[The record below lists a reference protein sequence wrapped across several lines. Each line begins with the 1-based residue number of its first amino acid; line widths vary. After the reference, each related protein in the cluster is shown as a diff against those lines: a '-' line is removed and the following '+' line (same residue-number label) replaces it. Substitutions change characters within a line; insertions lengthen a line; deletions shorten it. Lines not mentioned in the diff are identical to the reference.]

1 MAYEGSGADRYKETA
16 GFIYSCIS
24 VVRERNSLGAR
35 VLLTSQIDLVASLV
49 QKTCKWGRCDY
60 LLHLLLAGVRAMDH
74 ESVLNQIP
82 EEHRELLKKTLA
94 VAIKHPKPDVKAA
107 ESERRSSMEKARQNN
122 WNLKSDDKQLNLCNR
137 NAAECALL
145 VAERWNTVIEELKD
159 WAKLLDVPYDENVWQ
174 EQKSESKKK
183 HEEPT
188 PPKKPDFPVIDD
200 AYIEHIRNNK
210 AGRGRPRKDKT
221 VAVPPANLVKVS
233 SEEKQKTHSDT
244 ITTEDGKE
252 LWAISKLEEKL
263 GVKNFAAKKAYYIKH
278 HPTTRGIIERWFE
291 KRGYALYFKSEN
303 FAKLQELMFPPK
315 KEKPVK
321 AKKVIVQ
328 DTVGLTPV
336 KEGEVRRSDILRTAD
351 GKDLW
356 SMQKLEKEL
365 KISNFAVKKS
375 RYLKKHPA
383 DKKTIE
389 GWFVRRGLVLYFDS
403 TYFDKLKELMCS
415 PTEEPV
421 TEDIK
426 KTVKKVEA
434 TPREEKIAPSVTD
447 TNELWTAERLVKELG
462 LVDAADLAKKKFAVL
477 KRNPKCAETV
487 NKWFIKRGHSKLFK
501 SSHLE
506 ELKALFDALPKRKRN
521 RTIVEETA
529 IVVAPVVESQPVG
542 TDPIMTTESTE
553 IPVNE
558 GGVGVEKSDTP
569 NVNGG
574 VVTVVN
580 EEETP
585 VPVITMEE
593 PAAPIVEETIEPKIK
608 ETVAPTVPAA
618 SLPQEPQPL
627 VSVPAFGM
635 ADVKAVVSYLEHL
648 MGLIELATK
657 DYQTAEIEYQRA
669 KQEFDRI
676 DNRLNEL
683 NKSFGDIKDALVRVE
698 KAETHLANVLEQ
710 YLPQQNIVH

>member
-49 QKTCKWGRCDY
+49 QKTCKWGHCDY

-183 HEEPT
+183 HKEPT

-200 AYIEHIRNNK
+200 EYIERIRNNK

-221 VAVPPANLVKVS
+221 VVVPPANLVKVS

-403 TYFDKLKELMCS
+403 TYFDKLKELMCPPTKENNNLEPASQQPVVAPQINDGVIQQTQEYQDENLLILFGALAQTLGYTNREVLRNKIITCLGRATEEEQDKVKSWFSKKGKS
-415 PTEEPV
+415 PFGWFKSGHISELRTFLNSYDKRKRKKIETVEHAPVVVDKIEPVIEPQPVVEEPV
-421 TEDIK
+421 
-426 KTVKKVEA
+426 
-434 TPREEKIAPSVTD
+434 APVI
-447 TNELWTAERLVKELG
+447 E
-462 LVDAADLAKKKFAVL
+462 
-477 KRNPKCAETV
+477 ETV
-487 NKWFIKRGHSKLFK
+487 VS
-501 SSHLE
+501 
-506 ELKALFDALPKRKRN
+506 
-521 RTIVEETA
+521 
-529 IVVAPVVESQPVG
+529 
-542 TDPIMTTESTE
+542 
-553 IPVNE
+553 
-558 GGVGVEKSDTP
+558 
-569 NVNGG
+569 
-574 VVTVVN
+574 
-580 EEETP
+580 
-585 VPVITMEE
+585 
-593 PAAPIVEETIEPKIK
+593 
-608 ETVAPTVPAA
+608 TVPAA

-676 DNRLNEL
+676 DARLNEL
-683 NKSFGDIKDALVRVE
+683 NKSFGDIKDALVNLE